1 MKRRLNIG
9 KTITASIIIYF
20 VFTLST
26 QQFTIHRIKEQAKI
40 QRIEL
45 EKAKKENV
53 KLTDKTELFRNN
65 PDVYIERL
73 ARDMQYVKDGE
84 TLAANEE
91 SK

>member
-20 VFTLST
+20 VFTLLT
-26 QQFTIHRIKEQAKI
+26 QQYTIYRIKEQAKI

-45 EKAKKENV
+45 DKAKKENV

-84 TLAANEE
+84 TLAANEG
-91 SK
+91 K